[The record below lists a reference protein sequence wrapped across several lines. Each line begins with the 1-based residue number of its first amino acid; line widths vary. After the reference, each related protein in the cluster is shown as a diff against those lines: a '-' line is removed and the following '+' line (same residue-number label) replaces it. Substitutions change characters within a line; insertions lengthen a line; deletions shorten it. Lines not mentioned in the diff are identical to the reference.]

1 MVNLI
6 YLSEMQNVHLHL
18 IERMHMYIVHA
29 PRKEAKQ
36 ELWVLCPMLG
46 LVKDKRQ
53 TYLSSECT
61 VSVAQSVSAFGC

>member
-6 YLSEMQNVHLHL
+6 YLSEMQNVHLHFN
-18 IERMHMYIVHA
+18 ERMHMCIEHA

-46 LVKDKRQ
+46 LVKDKSQ
-53 TYLSSECT
+53 ICLSGGCD